1 MHYAI
6 ITNPVSGKMSTD
18 QKRSALAKPAQ
29 ILNAEIHG
37 LETVTADDFGQCAR
51 ELAGK
56 CDVLVAAGGDGT
68 LSDVINSI
76 NTARTTIAYLP
87 LGSGNSVG
95 YALGLKGSLSHMA
108 MRIREGRI
116 REYDLIDCDEK
127 RRSFMSSVG
136 LEGTILRLR
145 DQYLVRGA
153 TGFKVYLRAV
163 LRAYFKEYKRL
174 LAEITVDGITFIVK
188 DLLTMMVFKQP
199 YYGYGM
205 RMIPRARFD
214 DGLLHIL
221 CIRSGL
227 FGSIFGAVTSFTI
240 GNRVGQYLTGRQ
252 LAVKLERPVVLQVDG
267 NIGWESDV
275 FNFRVL
281 PKALKIKY

>member
-1 MHYAI
+1 MYYAI
-6 ITNPVSGKMSTD
+6 ITNPVSGKMSAD
-18 QKRSALAKPAQ
+18 QKRSALAKPAE

-51 ELAGK
+51 ELASK

-68 LSDVINSI
+68 LSDVINAI
-76 NTARTTIAYLP
+76 NTEQNTIAYLP
-87 LGSGNSVG
+87 LGSGNAMG
-95 YALGLKGSLSHMA
+95 YALGLKESLSHIA
-108 MRIREGRI
+108 VRIREGRI
-116 REYDLIDCDEK
+116 REYDLINCDEK

-145 DQYLVRGA
+145 DQYLATGA

-163 LRAYFKEYKRL
+163 LRAYFKEYKRR
-174 LAEITVDGITFIVK
+174 LAEITVDGFTFTVK
-188 DLLTMMVFKQP
+188 NLLTHMVFKQP

-205 RMIPRARFD
+205 RIVPRARFD
-214 DGLLHIL
+214 DGLLHTLSIN
-221 CIRSGL
+221 SGL
-227 FGSIFGAVTSFTI
+227 FGSVFGALTSFTI
-240 GNRVGQYLTGRQ
+240 GNRVGQYHAGREMA
-252 LAVKLERPVVLQVDG
+252 LKLERPVMLQVDG
-267 NIGWESDV
+267 NMGWEADV

>member
-6 ITNPVSGKMSTD
+6 ITNPVSGKMSAD

-76 NTARTTIAYLP
+76 STARTTIAYLP

-145 DQYLVRGA
+145 HQYLVRGG

-205 RMIPRARFD
+205 RIIPRARFD

-281 PKALKIKY
+281 PKALKIKC

>member
-1 MHYAI
+1 MYYAI
-6 ITNPVSGKMSTD
+6 ITNPVSGKMSAD
-18 QKRSALAKPAQ
+18 QKRSALAKPAE

-51 ELAGK
+51 ELASK

-68 LSDVINSI
+68 LSDVINAI
-76 NTARTTIAYLP
+76 NTEQNTIAYLP
-87 LGSGNSVG
+87 LGSGNAMG
-95 YALGLKGSLSHMA
+95 YALGLKESLSHIA
-108 MRIREGRI
+108 VRIREGRI
-116 REYDLIDCDEK
+116 REYDLINCDEK

-145 DQYLVRGA
+145 DQYLATGA

-163 LRAYFKEYKRL
+163 LRAYFKEYKRR
-174 LAEITVDGITFIVK
+174 LAEITVDGFTFTVK
-188 DLLTMMVFKQP
+188 NLLTLMVFKQP

-205 RMIPRARFD
+205 RIVPRARFD
-214 DGLLHIL
+214 DGLLHTLSIN
-221 CIRSGL
+221 SGL
-227 FGSIFGAVTSFTI
+227 FGSVFGALTSFTI
-240 GNRVGQYLTGRQ
+240 GNRVGQYHTGREMA
-252 LAVKLERPVVLQVDG
+252 LKLERPVMLQVDG
-267 NIGWESDV
+267 NMGWEADV

>member
-6 ITNPVSGKMSTD
+6 ITNPVSGKMSAD
-18 QKRSALAKPAQ
+18 QKRSALAKAAE

-37 LETVTADDFGQCAR
+37 LDTVTAEDFGQCAWD
-51 ELAGK
+51 LASK

-76 NTARTTIAYLP
+76 NLEQTTISYLP

-108 MRIREGRI
+108 MRIKEGRI
-116 REYDLIDCDEK
+116 HQYDLINCDEK
-127 RRSFMSSVG
+127 RRAFMSSVG
-136 LEGTILRLR
+136 IEGTILRLR
-145 DQYLVRGA
+145 DQYLSQGTRGVS
-153 TGFKVYLRAV
+153 VYFRAV
-163 LRAYFKEYKRL
+163 LEAYFKEYKRL
-174 LAEITVDGITFIVK
+174 LVEITIDGFTFIVK
-188 DLLTMMVFKQP
+188 DLLTLLVFKQP

-205 RMIPRARFD
+205 RIIPRARFD

-221 CIRSGL
+221 SINSGL
-227 FGSIFGAVTSFTI
+227 FGSIIGAVTSFTV
-240 GNRVGQYLTGRQ
+240 GNRVGQYRTGRQ

-267 NIGWESDV
+267 NMGWKSKV
-275 FNFRVL
+275 FSFSVL
-281 PKALKIKY
+281 PKALKIKC